1 MKKLR
6 VTLTSLGVAAGIL
19 VGGYTIVNRL
29 PVNGLSVGN
38 PITNDDIKT
47 YSVTDTTYD
56 TLGGEPT
63 VTERYESIKG
73 INNRIKYDSYTP
85 THKTTNS
92 DGKDKYFRQHTTFT
106 LDDLTDD
113 EINAYISEFTN
124 NGGNVYAVNTET
136 KNVEEKEEKGNYS
149 SLVVS
154 RVNYDKSET
163 IKQSDEDNAKDR
175 RFAVVLGL
183 AAFNG
188 AAATY
193 VGLSRP
199 KVKVKVKKN
208 DSENK

>member
-1 MKKLR
+1 M
-6 VTLTSLGVAAGIL
+6 
-19 VGGYTIVNRL
+19 
-29 PVNGLSVGN
+29 
-38 PITNDDIKT
+38 
-47 YSVTDTTYD
+47 
-56 TLGGEPT
+56 
-63 VTERYESIKG
+63 
-73 INNRIKYDSYTP
+73 RIKYDSYTP

-124 NGGNVYAVNTET
+124 NGGNVYVVNTET

-175 RFAVVLGL
+175 RFAAVLGL

>member
-1 MKKLR
+1 MYW
-6 VTLTSLGVAAGIL
+6 V
-19 VGGYTIVNRL
+19 
-29 PVNGLSVGN
+29 
-38 PITNDDIKT
+38 
-47 YSVTDTTYD
+47 
-56 TLGGEPT
+56 
-63 VTERYESIKG
+63 
-73 INNRIKYDSYTP
+73 RIKYDSYTP

-175 RFAVVLGL
+175 RFAAVLGL

>member
-1 MKKLR
+1 M
-6 VTLTSLGVAAGIL
+6 
-19 VGGYTIVNRL
+19 
-29 PVNGLSVGN
+29 
-38 PITNDDIKT
+38 
-47 YSVTDTTYD
+47 
-56 TLGGEPT
+56 
-63 VTERYESIKG
+63 
-73 INNRIKYDSYTP
+73 
-85 THKTTNS
+85 
-92 DGKDKYFRQHTTFT
+92 RQHTTFT

-175 RFAVVLGL
+175 RFAAVLGL

>member
-19 VGGYTIVNRL
+19 VGGYTIVNRV

-136 KNVEEKEEKGNYS
+136 KNVEEKEEKEITH
-149 SLVVS
+149 L
-154 RVNYDKSET
+154 
-163 IKQSDEDNAKDR
+163 
-175 RFAVVLGL
+175 
-183 AAFNG
+183 
-188 AAATY
+188 
-193 VGLSRP
+193 
-199 KVKVKVKKN
+199 
-208 DSENK
+208 

>member
-113 EINAYISEFTN
+113 EINSNIHIDDDY
-124 NGGNVYAVNTET
+124 
-136 KNVEEKEEKGNYS
+136 KKD
-149 SLVVS
+149 
-154 RVNYDKSET
+154 DKT
-163 IKQSDEDNAKDR
+163 SDEIKDGSYTPNGDGADEELPDPNKTGEEFDKNAPSMSNEEI
-175 RFAVVLGL
+175 ASQIVEYM
-183 AAFNG
+183 AAYP
-188 AAATY
+188 TT
-193 VGLSRP
+193 S
-199 KVKVKVKKN
+199 
-208 DSENK
+208 SEYETSYQYTK

>member
-1 MKKLR
+1 MEKEEI
-6 VTLTSLGVAAGIL
+6 TMAGQ
-19 VGGYTIVNRL
+19 
-29 PVNGLSVGN
+29 
-38 PITNDDIKT
+38 
-47 YSVTDTTYD
+47 TDT
-56 TLGGEPT
+56 L
-63 VTERYESIKG
+63 S
-73 INNRIKYDSYTP
+73 
-85 THKTTNS
+85 
-92 DGKDKYFRQHTTFT
+92 F
-106 LDDLTDD
+106 
-113 EINAYISEFTN
+113 
-124 NGGNVYAVNTET
+124 ET

-175 RFAVVLGL
+175 RFAAVLGL

-199 KVKVKVKKN
+199 KVKVKKN

>member
-1 MKKLR
+1 MILYVFGGIYMKKLR

-19 VGGYTIVNRL
+19 VGGYTIVNRV

-136 KNVEEKEEKGNYS
+136 KNVEEKEEKENYS

-163 IKQSDEDNAKDR
+163 
-175 RFAVVLGL
+175 
-183 AAFNG
+183 
-188 AAATY
+188 
-193 VGLSRP
+193 
-199 KVKVKVKKN
+199 
-208 DSENK
+208 

>member
-47 YSVTDTTYD
+47 YSVTYTTYD
-56 TLGGEPT
+56 TFGGEPT

-92 DGKDKYFRQHTTFT
+92 DGNDKYFRQHTTFT

-113 EINAYISEFTN
+113 HYTFDESTISLI
-124 NGGNVYAVNTET
+124 G
-136 KNVEEKEEKGNYS
+136 
-149 SLVVS
+149 
-154 RVNYDKSET
+154 
-163 IKQSDEDNAKDR
+163 
-175 RFAVVLGL
+175 
-183 AAFNG
+183 
-188 AAATY
+188 
-193 VGLSRP
+193 
-199 KVKVKVKKN
+199 KKN
-208 DSENK
+208 KRGYHLGDNVNVIVKSANKEARTVDFVLDTEQNRKMYVRS